1 MGNMSSLQL
10 AAAFAVTSLA
20 GALMFF
26 QGLAANLLERRR
38 PIRCRACGGIAG
50 HTCTCDRDD

>member
-1 MGNMSSLQL
+1 MSSLQL